1 MFGFDFSTGV
11 STSPPRAVAILTRA
25 HFHKVSRAAG
35 PQQTGMKHTQE
46 ADLGAEML
54 CVRRDLQQSG
64 GTGAEQEV
72 VDDLLVLESQPREFM
87 RNGEDHMEV
96 ADGE

>member
-1 MFGFDFSTGV
+1 MPSSRETTAWDYAMNVRMMQKVLAPGV
-11 STSPPRAVAILTRA
+11 E
-25 HFHKVSRAAG
+25 
-35 PQQTGMKHTQE
+35 HTQE

-72 VDDLLVLESQPREFM
+72 VDDLLVLESQPRQFM
-87 RNGEDHMEV
+87 RNGEAHLEV